1 METLYD
7 LVAGRYLVMGANNE
21 ERANYNYG
29 YKTSSVEFTPTALRQ
44 SGVR

>member
-7 LVAGRYLVMGANNE
+7 LIAGRYLVMGANNE
-21 ERANYNYG
+21 ERSNYSYG
-29 YKTSSVEFTPTALRQ
+29 YELTGAEFTPTALRQ